1 MEERDLIKRTKE
13 ARMDLA
19 RKRPAVGA
27 DKTRIFWDNY
37 KAGNTG
43 HFLQNKSLYFHLLP
57 QIKHTSNGL

>member
-19 RKRPAVGA
+19 RKRPVVAA
-27 DKTRIFWDNY
+27 DETRILRDNY

-57 QIKHTSNGL
+57 QM